1 MNLEGA
7 TPMSVYIDVSAAVH
21 RRAGLGR
28 YAESLVRALAE
39 QFPNRWGLFYN
50 RDKGCQP
57 LAGLERLPTRTVS
70 AGYKPWR
77 MAVYVGQLL
86 GVGFD
91 RLLPDA
97 QLFHAT
103 EHLLPPFRR
112 IPTVLTVHDL
122 IYHLFPEHHKPLNY
136 HYLKRT
142 MPLYCHRADAIIA
155 ISQSTR
161 RDLIAHYGVE
171 PDKVT
176 VVYEA
181 AASHFSPVPRKQLA
195 HVRTKYDLPE
205 RFLLHVGTLEPRK
218 NLIRLLEAIHALREE
233 GVDLK
238 LALVGAK
245 GWLYEGFFH
254 RLDELSLGDAVKL
267 LGYVPD
273 EDLPAIYS
281 AATACVLPSVYE
293 GFGLPVLEAMACG
306 TPVACSRAASLPE
319 LGGDAARYFD
329 PLNTEDMAS
338 ALRALWTDENLRRE
352 MSRQGQAQ
360 AASFSWARAAVET
373 MAVYE
378 RLLG

>member
-1 MNLEGA
+1 M
-7 TPMSVYIDVSAAVH
+7 PVYIDVSAAVH

-28 YAESLVRALAE
+28 YAESLMRTLVE
-39 QFPNRWGLFYN
+39 QSPDRWGLFYN
-50 RDKGCQP
+50 LDKGCHP
-57 LAGLERLPTRTVS
+57 LAGLERLPARTVS

-86 GVGFD
+86 GIGFD

-136 HYLKRT
+136 HYLKRS
-142 MPLYCHRADAIIA
+142 MPLYCRRAGAIIA

-171 PDKVT
+171 PDKIT

-181 AASHFSPVPRKQLA
+181 AAPHFCPVPREQLA
-195 HVRTKYDLPE
+195 QVRAKYGLPE

-218 NLIRLLEAIHALREE
+218 NLVRLLETIHALRKENAD
-233 GVDLK
+233 VK
-238 LALVGAK
+238 LVLVGAK
-245 GWLYEGFFH
+245 GWLYEGFFR

-273 EDLPAIYS
+273 EDLPAVYG

-306 TPVACSRAASLPE
+306 TPVACSRTASLPE

-329 PLNTEDMAS
+329 PLNAEDIAS
-338 ALRALWTDENLRRE
+338 TLRGLWSDEGLRQE
-352 MSRQGQAQ
+352 MSRRGQAQ
-360 AASFSWARAAVET
+360 AARFSWARAAVET